1 MRARGVVK
9 IGEVKARWVHG
20 YHVRVKGRHYIY
32 SETRERLSVWDFTEI
47 YPLSLALE
55 TGRTDRRGKAIFGS
69 YPVDGKMSKGGDRV
83 RKPGFPRTGTNMM
96 LSLVMAVFTSRITG
110 NLLTSGVI
118 AKSSVASG
126 RPSYETNP

>member
-83 RKPGFPRTGTNMM
+83 RKPG
-96 LSLVMAVFTSRITG
+96 LSEDWDEYDVKFSNGCFYLPDNWEFTDKWGHCEIIGSQWE
-110 NLLTSGVI
+110 
-118 AKSSVASG
+118 AKL
-126 RPSYETNP
+126 